1 MFVWTKHEYYRKMA
15 MAISYNWLFQW
26 EKHFINGVWGW
37 LLSTYNWYNS
47 GHFTGISLYPHF
59 EPQFTHESS
68 SPTQLFLAAWVHME
82 CSIIQIFNSKIQL
95 PQGKFPNGTG
105 GRRHFLCL
113 NVARFWPLRE
123 NFRYAWT
130 ASCSSVE
137 RSLDAEFLWKDS
149 GVQNLPDPST
159 PGGISFA
166 PAFGVLI

>member
-1 MFVWTKHEYYRKMA
+1 MA

-26 EKHFINGVWGW
+26 DKKHFINGVWGDF
-37 LLSTYNWYNS
+37 LVLIMGITRA
-47 GHFTGISLYPHF
+47 ISLVFRYIPISK
-59 EPQFTHESS
+59 PSS
-68 SPTQLFLAAWVHME
+68 LTSHVHQLHME

-137 RSLDAEFLWKDS
+137 RSLDAEL
-149 GVQNLPDPST
+149 L
-159 PGGISFA
+159 
-166 PAFGVLI
+166 